1 MKRNYMLAIFA
12 AVMLLSGC
20 TRFGGNSQSSPVR
33 VVTQVTVSYEED
45 PFYVT
50 RQYTSG
56 EKVRQVLNYL
66 RQLRPYG
73 KPQEDPETVSGSLIR
88 IVLSFSD
95 GEQQV
100 CQQRSDRY
108 FKKNDED
115 WMYVDPQKAQ
125 QISMI
130 LGEYESDP
138 IE

>member
-1 MKRNYMLAIFA
+1 MKKYYIAGIFA
-12 AVMLLSGC
+12 ALMLLSGC
-20 TRFGGNSQSSPVR
+20 TRLGGNMQAAPVR
-33 VVTQVTVSYEED
+33 VVTQVTVSYEQD

-50 RQYTSG
+50 RHYTSG
-56 EKVRQVLNYL
+56 EKVRHVLNYL

-73 KPQEDPETVSGSLIR
+73 KPQEDPETIGGSLIR

-95 GEQQV
+95 GEQQI

-108 FKKNDED
+108 FKKNDEG

-130 LGEYESDP
+130 LGEFESDP